1 MTFTVTASLKT
12 TGILCG
18 NVESNR
24 GNFMLTV
31 GIFPVESTRY
41 NLINAVFA
49 VNI

>member
-1 MTFTVTASLKT
+1 
-12 TGILCG
+12 
-18 NVESNR
+18 
-24 GNFMLTV
+24 LTV